1 MQKRDEG
8 MVVLTVCV
16 GRYGY
21 ISLSGFPTTFIID
34 MALSAPRLTYLYKY
48 NALITNVYLTK
59 IG

>member
-1 MQKRDEG
+1 MQQRDEG

-34 MALSAPRLTYLYKY
+34 MALSAPRFMLKSIL
-48 NALITNVYLTK
+48 LLCGRGV
-59 IG
+59 GM

>member
-34 MALSAPRLTYLYKY
+34 MAQ
-48 NALITNVYLTK
+48 
-59 IG
+59 

>member
-34 MALSAPRLTYLYKY
+34 MALSAPRFRVHDAGSTCAASK
-48 NALITNVYLTK
+48 K
-59 IG
+59 E

>member
-34 MALSAPRLTYLYKY
+34 MALSALRLNQILQINHLNIKY
-48 NALITNVYLTK
+48 
-59 IG
+59 